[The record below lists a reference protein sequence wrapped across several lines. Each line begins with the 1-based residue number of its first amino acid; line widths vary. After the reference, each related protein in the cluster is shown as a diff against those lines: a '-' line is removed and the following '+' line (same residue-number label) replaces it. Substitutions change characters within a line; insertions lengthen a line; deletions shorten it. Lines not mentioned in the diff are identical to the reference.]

1 MEILFNYRPDGKL
14 ITTNAGEKLV
24 MAIRRGPRGLV
35 AVIKEEGPVVIWDNE
50 SATAHEGDSEEI
62 LTSKLIEVLNA

>member
-35 AVIKEEGPVVIWDNE
+35 AVIKEEGPVVIWDSRRRFRRNF
-50 SATAHEGDSEEI
+50 DFKI
-62 LTSKLIEVLNA
+62 N